1 MGAKHPMAV
10 VAQLGAN
17 KNEFILAAKHLIK
30 MGVVKSPGDAIRYM
44 EENNTSVAELMEQ
57 VIVSKQTKLPKE
69 EETDNED
76 TSTESTS

>member
-44 EENNTSVAELMEQ
+44 EQNNTNVAELMEQ

-69 EETDNED
+69 EEKTEKED
-76 TSTESTS
+76 E

>member
-44 EENNTSVAELMEQ
+44 EENNTNVAELIEQ
-57 VIVSKQTKLPKE
+57 VITSKQTKLPKDE
-69 EETDNED
+69 ENLEQED
-76 TSTESTS
+76 E

>member
-1 MGAKHPMAV
+1 MGARHPMAV

-44 EENNTSVAELMEQ
+44 EENNTNVAELMEQ
-57 VIVSKQTKLPKE
+57 VITSKQTKIIVE
-69 EETDNED
+69 ESESDED
-76 TSTESTS
+76 ITE

>member
-1 MGAKHPMAV
+1 MGARHPMAV

-44 EENNTSVAELMEQ
+44 EQNNTNVAELMEQ

-69 EETDNED
+69 EENTEKED
-76 TSTESTS
+76 E

>member
-44 EENNTSVAELMEQ
+44 EENNTSVAEVMEQ
-57 VIVSKQTKLPKE
+57 VITSKQTKIIVE
-69 EETDNED
+69 ESESDED
-76 TSTESTS
+76 ITE